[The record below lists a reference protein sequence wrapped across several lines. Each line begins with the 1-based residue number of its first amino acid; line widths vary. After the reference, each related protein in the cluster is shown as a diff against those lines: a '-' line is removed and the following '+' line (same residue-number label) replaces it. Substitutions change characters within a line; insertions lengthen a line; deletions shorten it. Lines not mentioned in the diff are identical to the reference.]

1 MRKKKQSS
9 ELARPIKFVSKDL
22 FCIFI
27 IKSIYINEKEII
39 FLFTKS
45 LTFQQKSIN
54 FLQILIASSKYALL
68 LFPCT
73 RPQESLLSL
82 RGGGPFS
89 SSSSSDPSLDG
100 DGEMALAMRFRL
112 LFQMSSMVLSTP
124 NMCKKL
130 PEIRDPEYMDSKK
143 CLCSGFFQKVSYQST
158 PWSLPQFCPSSPI
171 NRAPYN
177 FSDNIS
183 RL

>member
-9 ELARPIKFVSKDL
+9 ELARVIKFAGKDL

-27 IKSIYINEKEII
+27 IKSIYINEEKII

-45 LTFQQKSIN
+45 LAFQQKSIN

-89 SSSSSDPSLDG
+89 SSSSSDPSL
-100 DGEMALAMRFRL
+100 M
-112 LFQMSSMVLSTP
+112 
-124 NMCKKL
+124 
-130 PEIRDPEYMDSKK
+130 I
-143 CLCSGFFQKVSYQST
+143 
-158 PWSLPQFCPSSPI
+158 
-171 NRAPYN
+171 N
-177 FSDNIS
+177 FSQQ
-183 RL
+183 